1 MNGYNYLDGATP
13 GLTNLSPD
21 ADKIIEQDG
30 WMGGV
35 RLHPDYAQYSD
46 EEAGWNAWGKGTQ
59 YNANN
64 QTTSA
69 RALKGLGK
77 VNNGYRYFA
86 WNGSDRFNALF
97 APRSI
102 QFMSEMITKGLQGVH
117 PEGKN
122 IIVKDDII
130 KSVADS
136 IFQSSF
142 SNAEQMQSMVVN
154 YIINHI
160 KNETQMI
167 QQNNKLSIWVTNYTV
182 DSGMQ
187 KLSKGDIKLNE
198 SSKASS
204 QGGSFYVRY

>member
-1 MNGYNYLDGATP
+1 MNGYNYLDGANP

-30 WMGGV
+30 WLGGV
-35 RLHPDYAQYSD
+35 RLHPDYAQYAD
-46 EEAGWNAWGKGTQ
+46 EEAGWNAFGKGTQ
-59 YNANN
+59 FNANN

-69 RALKGLGK
+69 NSLKGLYPYQ
-77 VNNGYRYFA
+77 NGYRYFA
-86 WNGSDRFNALF
+86 WNGSDRYNALY

-117 PEGKN
+117 PEGKK
-122 IIVKDDII
+122 IVVKDDII

-142 SNAEQMQSMVVN
+142 SNAEQMQQMVCS

-167 QQNNKLSIWVTNYTV
+167 QQNNKLSIWITNYTI

-187 KLSKGDIKLNE
+187 KISKGDIKLNE

>member
-30 WMGGV
+30 WMGGI

-46 EEAGWNAWGKGTQ
+46 EEAGWNAWGKGTR

-64 QTTSA
+64 QTTSSQT
-69 RALKGLGK
+69 LKGQYPYQ
-77 VNNGYRYFA
+77 NGYRYFA
-86 WNGSDRFNALF
+86 WNGSDRYNALYS
-97 APRSI
+97 PRSI

-117 PEGKN
+117 PEGKK

-142 SNAEQMQSMVVN
+142 SSAEQMQAMVVN

-167 QQNNKLSIWVTNYTV
+167 QQNNKLSIWVTKYDTN
-182 DSGMQ
+182 SNMQ
-187 KLSKGDIKLNE
+187 KLSQGDIKLNE
-198 SSKASS
+198 SGHKSK
-204 QGGSFYVRY
+204 GFYVRY

>member
-1 MNGYNYLDGATP
+1 MNGYNYLDGANP

-30 WMGGV
+30 WLGGV
-35 RLHPDYAQYSD
+35 RLHPDYAQYAD
-46 EEAGWNAWGKGTQ
+46 EEAGWNAFGKGTQ
-59 YNANN
+59 FNANN

-69 RALKGLGK
+69 NSLKGLYPYQ
-77 VNNGYRYFA
+77 NGYRYFA
-86 WNGSDRFNALF
+86 WNGSDRYNALYS
-97 APRSI
+97 PRSI

-117 PEGKN
+117 PEGKK

-142 SNAEQMQSMVVN
+142 SNAEQMQAMVTS

-167 QQNNKLSIWVTNYTV
+167 QQNNKLSIWITNYNV
-182 DSGMQ
+182 DSGM
-187 KLSKGDIKLNE
+187 KKFDGIKLNE

>member
-1 MNGYNYLDGATP
+1 MNGYNYLDGANP

-21 ADKIIEQDG
+21 ADKIIQDDG
-30 WMGGV
+30 WLGGV
-35 RLHPDYAQYSD
+35 RLHPDYAQYAD
-46 EEAGWNAWGKGTQ
+46 EEAGWNAFGKGTK

-69 RALKGLGK
+69 DSLKGLYPYQ
-77 VNNGYRYFA
+77 NGYRYFA
-86 WNGSDRFNALF
+86 WNGSDRYNALYS
-97 APRSI
+97 PRSI

-117 PEGKN
+117 PEGKK

-142 SNAEQMQSMVVN
+142 SDASAMQQMVVS

-167 QQNNKLSIWVTNYTV
+167 QQNNKLSIWITNYGV
-182 DSGMQ
+182 ESGM
-187 KLSKGDIKLNE
+187 KRFDGIKLNE